1 MSYYTC
7 GIASVYKRNMQ
18 FCLVC
23 LPASADTSVIIF
35 CSIFC
40 RFRQKFI
47 PLCPMELHNITY
59 SIQTLQRNSKFFA
72 SFCAIYLANPN
83 NCVNTHTH
91 THTHTH
97 TQERDQYKG
106 TRDARVIYNI
116 ITNKQRVCK
125 KFFINFLHALFACIN
140 EQILCAKTSKVLF
153 VTYK

>member
-1 MSYYTC
+1 MFNYTC
-7 GIASVYKRNMQ
+7 GITSVYKRNMR

-35 CSIFC
+35 CTIFC

-72 SFCAIYLANPN
+72 SFYAIYLVNPN
-83 NCVNTHTH
+83 NCVTHTH
-91 THTHTH
+91 THSNV
-97 TQERDQYKG
+97 RSY
-106 TRDARVIYNI
+106 ARVIYNI

-125 KFFINFLHALFACIN
+125 KFFINFLHALFRVKNRAVCTQKLCI
-140 EQILCAKTSKVLF
+140 A
-153 VTYK
+153 VTQNNNKFK